1 MTPYI
6 LIPVRPFEEGKTR
19 LATVLGPAER
29 TTLNR
34 RFFDH
39 VFGVACQ
46 AVGPARCI
54 VVSRSAEVRK
64 LAEAAG
70 ARAVVETGND
80 LNAALSQGA
89 GEVPAGEAV
98 LVLSTDLPGLGVDDV
113 AAMIKAGESADV
125 VIAPDEAGVG
135 TNALLLSRVGAV
147 PFLYGSDSF
156 AAHTAAAMAIE
167 LTLGQVDRPGFTVD
181 IDTPEQ
187 LDAARLTA
195 TNYRADG
202 QIEDGTRR
210 AF

>member
-29 TTLNR
+29 TVLNR

-46 AVGPARCI
+46 AVGATRCI
-54 VVSRSAEVRK
+54 VVSRSAEVRD

-70 ARAVVETGND
+70 ARAVVETGNN
-80 LNAALSQGA
+80 LNAALTQGA

-98 LVLSTDLPGLGVDDV
+98 LALSTDLPGLRVDDV
-113 AAMIKAGESADV
+113 EAMIAAGERADV
-125 VIAPDEAGVG
+125 VIAPDEAGKG
-135 TNALLLSRVGAV
+135 TNALLLRRVGVV
-147 PFLYGSDSF
+147 PFLYGSNSF
-156 AAHTAAAMAIE
+156 AVHTAAANGIG
-167 LTLGQVDRPGFTVD
+167 LTLVEINRPGFSID

-187 LDAARLTA
+187 LDAV
-195 TNYRADG
+195 
-202 QIEDGTRR
+202 
-210 AF
+210 FF

>member
-29 TTLNR
+29 TALNR

-54 VVSRSAEVRK
+54 VVSRSAEIRD
-64 LAEAAG
+64 LAERAG
-70 ARAVVETGND
+70 ARAVAETGND
-80 LNAALSQGA
+80 LNAALTQGA

-98 LVLSTDLPGLGVDDV
+98 LVLSTDLPGLGVEDV
-113 AAMIKAGESADV
+113 EAMIKAGEGADV

-135 TNALLLSRVGAV
+135 TNALLIKRIGLV
-147 PFLYGSDSF
+147 PSLYGPNSF
-156 AAHTAAAMAIE
+156 AKHSAAAIGKG
-167 LTLGQVDRPGFTVD
+167 LTVKSVKRHGLALD
-181 IDTPEQ
+181 IDTSDQ
-187 LDAARLTA
+187 LTA
-195 TNYRADG
+195 LD
-202 QIEDGTRR
+202 ELTRHLPKM
-210 AF
+210 AKSTEW

>member
-29 TTLNR
+29 TALNR

-54 VVSRSAEVRK
+54 VVSRSAEVRD

-80 LNAALSQGA
+80 LNAALTQGA
-89 GEVPAGEAV
+89 GEVPAGGAV

-113 AAMIKAGESADV
+113 EAMIAAGEGADV
-125 VIAPDEAGVG
+125 VIAPDAAGKG
-135 TNALLLSRVGAV
+135 TNALMLRRVSLI
-147 PFLYGSDSF
+147 PFRYGLDSF
-156 AAHTAAAMAIE
+156 AVHTAAANASE
-167 LTLGQVDRPGFTVD
+167 RTLVQVNRLGFSID

-187 LDAARLTA
+187 WGAVS
-195 TNYRADG
+195 
-202 QIEDGTRR
+202 
-210 AF
+210 

>member
-1 MTPYI
+1 MKPYI

-29 TTLNR
+29 TVLNR

-54 VVSRSAEVRK
+54 VVSRSAEVRD

-80 LNAALSQGA
+80 LNAALTQGA

-113 AAMIKAGESADV
+113 AAMIKAGGEADV

-135 TNALLLSRVGAV
+135 TNALMLRRVGIV
-147 PFLYGSDSF
+147 PFLYGANSF
-156 AAHTAAAMAIE
+156 MAHTAAAGANE
-167 LTLGQVDRPGFTVD
+167 QTVVSVNRSGCSRD

-187 LDAARLTA
+187 W
-195 TNYRADG
+195 RAVC
-202 QIEDGTRR
+202 RR
-210 AF
+210 S

>member
-1 MTPYI
+1 VKPYI
-6 LIPVRPFEEGKTR
+6 LIPVRPFAEGKTR

-29 TTLNR
+29 TALNR

-54 VVSRSAEVRK
+54 VVSRSAEVRD

-70 ARAVVETGND
+70 ARAAVETGND
-80 LNAALSQGA
+80 LNAALTQGA

-113 AAMIKAGESADV
+113 AAMMAAGAAADV
-125 VIAPDEAGVG
+125 VIAPDRSGMG
-135 TNALLLSRVGAV
+135 TNALFLRRPGLI
-147 PFLYGSDSF
+147 PFQYGRDSF
-156 AAHTAAAMAIE
+156 SGHSSAVVVAE
-167 LTLGQVDRPGFTVD
+167 QTLRRVDRSGLAMD

-187 LDAARLTA
+187 LAELDVDVKNMAASSA
-195 TNYRADG
+195 
-202 QIEDGTRR
+202 
-210 AF
+210 

>member
-29 TTLNR
+29 TALNR

-54 VVSRSAEVRK
+54 VVSRSAEVRD

-80 LNAALSQGA
+80 LNAALTQGA
-89 GEVPAGEAV
+89 AEVPAGEAV

-113 AAMIKAGESADV
+113 EAMIAAGEGAEV
-125 VIAPDEAGVG
+125 VIAPDAIGEG
-135 TNALLLSRVGAV
+135 TNAFLLGRAGLI
-147 PFLYGSDSF
+147 PFLYGPNSF
-156 AAHTAAAMAIE
+156 TSHSTASAEAR
-167 LTLGQVDRPGFTVD
+167 LTLQRIDRPGLAMDVD
-181 IDTPEQ
+181 TADQ
-187 LDAARLTA
+187 LAAFS
-195 TNYRADG
+195 G
-202 QIEDGTRR
+202 
-210 AF
+210 

>member
-1 MTPYI
+1 VTPYI

-29 TTLNR
+29 TALNR

-54 VVSRSAEVRK
+54 VVSRSAEVRD

-80 LNAALSQGA
+80 LNAALTQGA

-113 AAMIKAGESADV
+113 EAMIEAGEGADV
-125 VIAPDEAGVG
+125 VIAPDSSGMG
-135 TNALLLSRVGAV
+135 TNALFLRRSGLIPFQYGHNSFSGHSSAV
-147 PFLYGSDSF
+147 VV
-156 AAHTAAAMAIE
+156 AE
-167 LTLGQVDRPGFTVD
+167 QTLRRVDRSGLAMD

-187 LDAARLTA
+187 LAELDVDVKNKTTSSA
-195 TNYRADG
+195 
-202 QIEDGTRR
+202 
-210 AF
+210 